1 MKKSLINQGISF
13 FWLVFRLNLLFALSN
28 VVLIGA
34 ILVLIL
40 HWFTLPVYV
49 VGIFLLVASLQGLFS
64 TIKQREKLEKIS
76 LTRLYIKCY
85 REEFKG
91 SIGFAWGYVL
101 VAALLLGSYAGLWAV
116 PGQFVFLPLYMVL
129 LILLY
134 VHFVFGLLVRAYFII
149 NVVGSWRLGFYCIS
163 KYPLRALFIL
173 GGTFV
178 MGGLILFFHQLIIL
192 GILPVAV
199 YLLSIT
205 SEKMLEKI
213 AILLKVNRSEEGR

>member
-49 VGIFLLVASLQGLFS
+49 LGVFLLVASLQGLFS
-64 TIKQREKLEKIS
+64 TIKQRKKLEKIS
-76 LTRLYIKCY
+76 LTKLYINCY

-91 SIGFAWGYVL
+91 SIGFACGYVL
-101 VAALLLGSYAGLWAV
+101 VVALLLGSYAGLWAV

-129 LILLY
+129 LIILY
-134 VHFVFGLLVRAYFII
+134 VHFVFGLLIRAYFII
-149 NVVGSWRLGFYCIS
+149 SVVGSWRLGLYCIS
-163 KYPLRALFIL
+163 RYPLRALFIL

-178 MGGLILFFHQLIIL
+178 IGGLVVFFHQLILL

-199 YLLSIT
+199 YLLSVT
-205 SEKMLEKI
+205 SEKMFEKLRV
-213 AILLKVNRSEEGR
+213 LLKVNISED